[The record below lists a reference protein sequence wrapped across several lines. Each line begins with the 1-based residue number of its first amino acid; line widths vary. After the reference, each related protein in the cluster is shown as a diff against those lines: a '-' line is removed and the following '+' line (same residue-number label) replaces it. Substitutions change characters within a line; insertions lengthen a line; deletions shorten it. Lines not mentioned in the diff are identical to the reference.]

1 MFGILALCISIV
13 SLIIA
18 SVAYLRSG
26 GRQDIRAAEQALS
39 KKIEELGSLVRR
51 TGDSLVA
58 SVRAGYERSLRAIG
72 ELRTEVAALGEAAVE
87 EVREDLR
94 ALADTL
100 NRLAER
106 ASQEIQEVKNGMGA
120 AVVEAEEKL
129 RRAVDE
135 AGAQLAVIEAKQQ
148 LALARIALSRENVT
162 GAESHVETALAF
174 IKTARRLTTE
184 HTAGLE
190 GLQKQAQQMLIDIR
204 EKASDLQGRLR
215 SLIERNNQVL
225 AEMGA
230 TAARSARAV
239 A

>member
-106 ASQEIQEVKNGMGA
+106 ASQEIQEVKSGMGA